1 MSALPDPNDGKKEKV
16 AAEQPVHHVVASE
29 TTPNETCKYT
39 VDDLTEL
46 VGAVRFAHPDAS
58 MRKVHREISEQM
70 SQQESFEFLKEV
82 ELKEVK
88 KVWKRATKT
97 SSSNNNNN
105 NNNTPSMSASSTV
118 HASLLEAAAKT
129 SDDGVLKFYTVG
141 DASVK
146 TLATEYAAQAA
157 AKEHGSASTST
168 TKTKQQAEAAEDLG
182 NYVHVFLDVP
192 ADRSGARPH
201 QAIINFN
208 TTNNADDG
216 AAAKSTNRA
225 ERRQQARN
233 SKGKAPT
240 SAAAASDNEKGVT
253 LVKIQVA
260 ASNADE
266 DASMKHP
273 MLLYNQDRTART
285 FIHPPSTDDD
295 DDDDDDDTYDKIH
308 ALIVTQGIGGAL
320 GMIGGTKGYMYS
332 RITKR
337 DSGQQDIIS
346 INTSKGLAPTPSPT
360 W

>member
-1 MSALPDPNDGKKEKV
+1 V
-16 AAEQPVHHVVASE
+16 CSE
-29 TTPNETCKYT
+29 TKNETSKYT

-58 MRKVHREISEQM
+58 MRKVHREISEKM
-70 SQQESFEFLKEV
+70 SQQESFEFLKGV

-88 KVWKRATKT
+88 KVWKRATAS

-105 NNNTPSMSASSTV
+105 NNTPSASSTV
-118 HASLLEAAAKT
+118 RASLLEAAAKT
-129 SDDGVLKFYTVG
+129 SDDGVLKFYTIG

-157 AKEHGSASTST
+157 AEAAKEHSAST
-168 TKTKQQAEAAEDLG
+168 TKQEAEAEDLG

-208 TTNNADDG
+208 TTNNADG
-216 AAAKSTNRA
+216 AAKSTNRA

-233 SKGKAPT
+233 SKGKAP
-240 SAAAASDNEKGVT
+240 SSAASDNNEKGEA

-295 DDDDDDDTYDKIH
+295 ETYDKIH

-346 INTSKGLAPTPSPT
+346 INISKGLAPTPNPP